1 MSTSDNVNGT
11 QVGVSEK
18 QADKKSTKWILL
30 VDDEPDIRQSLKE
43 LIKFNFGDSVRVVEA
58 SDGMEATTKIHFQ
71 AFHCIITDLKMPRK
85 DGENFIEALRRNP
98 MNESTPV
105 ILLSGFATKDIESK
119 FHFVSV
125 VTKPF
130 VYNELIEI
138 IENKLRSS
146 QGKERLSATVYN
158 NLIAATTD
166 FLKSAIKS
174 EVSVGATYIKKV
186 GEDITDMTSA
196 RVLVVQLGQIKNSF
210 CVAADTGDLKYL
222 SESVKSITDSDI
234 DFIYRALGETILKCG
249 IHKVDRSKYTDVYSV
264 TLEGKDKE
272 DFVRQS
278 AGIVLP
284 LQAGNVKIKIF
295 ATIES

>member
-1 MSTSDNVNGT
+1 MSTSENVSNT
-11 QVGVSEK
+11 QLEASEK
-18 QADKKSTKWILL
+18 QIEKKSPKWILL

-71 AFHCIITDLKMPRK
+71 AFHCVITDLKMPRK

-98 MNESTPV
+98 MNETTPV

-130 VYNELIEI
+130 VYNELIGI
-138 IENKLRSS
+138 IENKLKSS

-158 NLIAATTD
+158 NLISATTD
-166 FLKSAIKS
+166 FLKSSTKS
-174 EVSVGATYIKKV
+174 EVHVGATYIKKV
-186 GEDITDMTSA
+186 GEDITDMPSA
-196 RVLVVQLGQIKNSF
+196 RVLVVQLGKIKNSF
-210 CVAADTGDLKYL
+210 CVVADTGDLKNL
-222 SESVKSITDSDI
+222 SENIKSITDSDI
-234 DFIYRALGETILKCG
+234 DFIYRALGETILKFG
-249 IHKVDRSKYTDVYSV
+249 LHKVDRSKYTDVYSV
-264 TLEGKDKE
+264 TLEGQHKE
-272 DFVRQS
+272 DYLKQS

-284 LQAGNVKIKIF
+284 LQAGNVKMKIF